1 MKKIALLSLIFVAML
16 GLNGFAQV
24 GNLSGPLIQVDK
36 DVHDYGTV
44 EYGANGTCTFTITN
58 TGNAPLIIS
67 NCLGSCGCTVPTW
80 SSDPIMP
87 GASTK
92 ITVKY
97 DTNRE
102 GVIDKTV
109 TITSNAVN
117 FPQKEVKIKGMVKT
131 KPAGTVTPT
140 GVNN

>member
-1 MKKIALLSLIFVAML
+1 MKKLALLSLIFVAML

-24 GNLSGPLIQVDK
+24 GNLNGPLIKVDK
-36 DVHDYGTV
+36 EIHDYGTI
-44 EYGANGTCTFTITN
+44 EYGANGTCVFTITN

-67 NCLGSCGCTVPTW
+67 NCVGSCGCTVPTW

-97 DTNRE
+97 DTSRE
-102 GVIDKTV
+102 GLIAKTV

-117 FPQKEVKIKGMVKT
+117 FPQKEVQIKGEVKA

-140 GVNN
+140 PVNN

>member
-16 GLNGFAQV
+16 GLNSFAQV
-24 GNLSGPLIQVDK
+24 GNLNGPLIQVDK
-36 DVHDYGTV
+36 DVHDYGSV
-44 EYGANGTCTFTITN
+44 EYGANGTCTFTVTN

-67 NCLGSCGCTVPTW
+67 NCVGSCGCTVPAC

-102 GVIDKTV
+102 GMIDKTV

-117 FPQKEVKIKGMVKT
+117 FPQKEVKIKGTVKPN
-131 KPAGTVTPT
+131 PAGAVPPT